1 MGIGAAGIAG
11 AKTLPSGIG
20 AIEGLVKNKF
30 KLYDINEIGTL
41 GLNENDRIVADY
53 LIRSTNYKP
62 VTIRDI
68 MNNTPLTYSQVS
80 DALDRL
86 EKKRG
91 KEKRRKGVVVK
102 FTIVDAY
109 AFCKQDVPEEL
120 VWLRHALRE
129 LGGRQGNNLSWDRKI
144 ESKSERYPYVYVPLF
159 KVGETPVYA
168 SLNFSLMR
176 PI

>member
-1 MGIGAAGIAG
+1 MVSMGIGAAGIAG

-20 AIEGLVKNKF
+20 AIEGLVKNAF
-30 KLYDINEIGTL
+30 KLYDIKKMGKL
-41 GLNENDRIVADY
+41 GLNENDRTVADY

-62 VTIRDI
+62 VTKRDI
-68 MNNTPLTYSQVS
+68 MNNTPLTYSQVRY
-80 DALDRL
+80 ALDRL
-86 EKKRG
+86 EKR
-91 KEKRRKGVVVK
+91 GVVVK

-109 AFCKQDVPEEL
+109 AFCEQDVPEEL
-120 VWLRHALRE
+120 GWLRQAMRE
-129 LGGRQGNNLSWDRKI
+129 LGGSRGSSLSWNQRI
-144 ESKSERYPYVYVPLF
+144 ESNSERYQYVYVPLF

>member
-1 MGIGAAGIAG
+1 MNMGAAGMGEASTVTYG
-11 AKTLPSGIG
+11 MG
-20 AIEGLVKNKF
+20 AIEGLVKNAF
-30 KLYDINEIGTL
+30 KLYDIKKMGKL
-41 GLNENDRIVADY
+41 GLNENDRIVTDC

-62 VTIRDI
+62 VTKRDI

-86 EKKRG
+86 DKKR
-91 KEKRRKGVVVK
+91 GVVVK

-129 LGGRQGNNLSWDRKI
+129 LGGGHGNSLSWDQKI
-144 ESKSERYPYVYVPLF
+144 ESNSKRYPYVYVPLF